1 LILIAYFE
9 RLGPKRNNI
18 MKIIYRLGS
27 LLLLSLLINS
37 SFACPFIIKNDSSTA
52 ILVVDPYNKQAL
64 RITPDNEAEI
74 DPSIT
79 GWQYYFYHEKLDI
92 YVARQD
98 NPNLFYRRYQ
108 LVEKYCTA
116 DKTKLALSDIA
127 QFINKPT
134 DRFDTFEFTAHEHSA
149 HKH

>member
-1 LILIAYFE
+1 
-9 RLGPKRNNI
+9 
-18 MKIIYRLGS
+18 MKISYRFGI
-27 LLLLSLLINS
+27 LLFLSIMIKS
-37 SFACPFIIKNDSSTA
+37 SFACPFIINNDTNTA
-52 ILVVDPYNKQAL
+52 IIIVDPYNKQAL
-64 RITPDNEAEI
+64 YMKPGNEAEI
-74 DPSIT
+74 DPSVA

-92 YVARQD
+92 YMPRQD
-98 NPNLFYRRYQ
+98 NLNLFYRRYQ

-116 DKTKLALSDIA
+116 DKTQLSLSDIT